1 MFVFSW
7 EGLILGVD
15 LCDFYKLGAS
25 LPAALAGAFFPE
37 KKPVLFFIYA
47 KPCFFYDFFGMGL
60 EKKAS
65 RLVQKMEKLRKRFW
79 GDSFYDAKAKKWKTE
94 N

>member
-1 MFVFSW
+1 MVTKSMVKNDKFRVKSSGARMFVFSW

-25 LPAALAGAFFPE
+25 LPASLAGAFFPE

-47 KPCFFYDFFGMGL
+47 KPRFFKFH
-60 EKKAS
+60 
-65 RLVQKMEKLRKRFW
+65 
-79 GDSFYDAKAKKWKTE
+79 
-94 N
+94 